1 MKVVQKRTFDKR
13 RDMVELQ
20 KDHCISLKDGEFDI
34 PSTSKS
40 DLDHLFNILPTAPG
54 HDKLVVHFHG
64 GLVDKQSAM
73 NNAMS
78 LLDRYQ
84 NLNAYQLF
92 FIWESSISDVLQN
105 KLNEISKE
113 LIFQQLLLHIV
124 PLVAAKVGT
133 GEEQLKLPQGQNVL
147 TALSRFAARQPIQHP
162 AQEQLQETE
171 KAKLRQGLQQD
182 SVVQAETSSIA
193 QTLLPKNA
201 RETQTVMPGLPIR
214 GSTHSLI
221 SSAVLPLREGLDA
234 AERQL
239 ATTTAIIEKSIPI
252 VGSVLERFNHGRD
265 HGLYATVVE
274 EIVRQ
279 LYLAEVGEG
288 IWDAIKQ
295 ETLNAFHNDPQ
306 RYGGTAFLLGLKKYW
321 EGGHRPRITLVGHSA
336 GAVYICNVLQHADV
350 YGLPADVKFDLVLLA
365 LACTFELFDK
375 TTKQCKDR
383 INAVRIFGMQDKIE
397 LDDQVV
403 PAVPALYPHSL
414 LYLVSG
420 AFEEEADTPILGMQR
435 FYPSKAP
442 YNQKILLDALD
453 YLVPPNDLVWSPT
466 NDGPGLASNA
476 LHHGEFYSND
486 LTLQSLGQIIENGL
500 IP

>member
-1 MKVVQKRTFDKR
+1 M
-13 RDMVELQ
+13 ELQ
-20 KDHCISLKDGEFDI
+20 KDHCFSLKDGEFDI

-40 DLDHLFNILPTAPG
+40 DLDHIFDILPTAPG
-54 HDKLVVHFHG
+54 HEKLVVHFHG
-64 GLVDKQSAM
+64 GLVDKQSGL

-92 FIWESSISDVLQN
+92 FIWESSIFDVFQN

-113 LIFQQLLLHIV
+113 LLFQQLLLHIV
-124 PLVAAKVGT
+124 PLIAAKVGT
-133 GEEQLKLPQGQNVL
+133 GKEQLKLPQGQDVL
-147 TALSRFAARQPIQHP
+147 TALSQFAARQPIQHP
-162 AQEQLQETE
+162 VQEQLQETE
-171 KAKLRQGLQQD
+171 KVKLRQGLQQD

-201 RETQTVMPGLPIR
+201 REAQEVTPGLPVR

-239 ATTTAIIEKSIPI
+239 ATTTSIIERSIPI
-252 VGSVLERFNHGRD
+252 VGSVLERFNKGRD
-265 HGLYATVVE
+265 HGLYATIVE
-274 EIVRQ
+274 EILRQ
-279 LYLAEVGEG
+279 LYLAEIGEG

-306 RYGGTAFLLGLKKYW
+306 SYGGTAFLLDLKKSW
-321 EGGHRPRITLVGHSA
+321 EGGYHPRITLVGHSA
-336 GAVYICNVLQHADV
+336 GAIYICNVLQYANV
-350 YGLPADVKFDLVLLA
+350 YKLPKEITFDIVLLA
-365 LACTFELFDK
+365 PACTFKLFNQ
-375 TTKQCKDR
+375 TINQCKER
-383 INAVRIFGMQDKIE
+383 INAIRIFGMQDKIE
-397 LDDQVV
+397 LADQVV
-403 PAVPALYPHSL
+403 PPLYPHSL

-435 FYPSKAP
+435 YYTSKAP
-442 YNQKILLDALD
+442 YNQPILLDTLE
-453 YLVPPNDLVWSPT
+453 YLVPPNTMVWSPT

-476 LHHGEFYSND
+476 LHHGEFYKND